1 MSPRRAKETGLPAVN
16 SPVLLDYSEQLAILL
31 FGQLMKW
38 LRPMVRRGDSIPL
51 ADLKDALG
59 GEGSPPASGSRYHMR
74 YSSHTLWSKITQ
86 TCPPRRNTWLPRAF
100 SYQYARGGK
109 RLACAPVAQVA

>member
-1 MSPRRAKETGLPAVN
+1 MPPRRAKESGLPAVN

-51 ADLKDALG
+51 VDLKDALWAVK
-59 GEGSPPASGSRYHMR
+59 EAWVSSDTQNWSPGDNKNWPLLGHDGLVQVVVHGRGACG
-74 YSSHTLWSKITQ
+74 
-86 TCPPRRNTWLPRAF
+86 PTWT
-100 SYQYARGGK
+100 S
-109 RLACAPVAQVA
+109 